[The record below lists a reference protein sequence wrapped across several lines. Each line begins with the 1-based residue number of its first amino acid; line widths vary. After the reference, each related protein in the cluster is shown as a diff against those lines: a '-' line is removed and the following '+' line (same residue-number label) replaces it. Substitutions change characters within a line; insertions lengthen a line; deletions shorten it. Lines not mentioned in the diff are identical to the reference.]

1 VTGEV
6 TEPNLAGRAGL
17 MIAAY
22 VGMGLPT
29 AALGV
34 AWPSIRAEVGRPLSS
49 LGLLIVAFTAG
60 YLISTTGHGWVGRQ
74 LGTGTLLVVASGLA
88 ALGAAAFAVTSTWV
102 VLMVAAAVLGVSG
115 GVIDAALNA
124 HVALYHSGRM
134 MNLMHGGFGVG
145 ATLGPLVMTALIGA
159 GLSWRWGYG
168 ALALLQLGLVVAF
181 GTTLRHWPAARSGP
195 RRDGHVAG
203 PMPAAAWLGPLVFL
217 AYGAVEVG
225 IGAWAFVLLTGRGI
239 GPTAAGVCVTLY
251 WGALAAGR
259 LGLGAL
265 GARVTPRQV
274 VAGSLAGVAVGS
286 VALWLLPAP
295 AAPVALVA
303 LGASLAGI
311 FPALTALTP
320 ARVGAERAPAVI
332 GRQLAAAMVGGAVGS
347 AVIGV
352 LAQHLGPTAIAP
364 AVVAVSLG
372 LVATDIL
379 LTVAST

>member
-1 VTGEV
+1 
-6 TEPNLAGRAGL
+6 
-17 MIAAY
+17 
-22 VGMGLPT
+22 
-29 AALGV
+29 
-34 AWPSIRAEVGRPLSS
+34 
-49 LGLLIVAFTAG
+49 
-60 YLISTTGHGWVGRQ
+60 
-74 LGTGTLLVVASGLA
+74 
-88 ALGAAAFAVTSTWV
+88 
-102 VLMVAAAVLGVSG
+102 VLGVSG
-115 GVIDAALNA
+115 GVVDAALNA

-168 ALALLQLGLVVAF
+168 ALALLQLGLAVGFA
-181 GTTLRHWPAARSGP
+181 TTRRHWPAAKSGP
-195 RRDGHVAG
+195 RQGRHVAG
-203 PMPAAAWLGPLVFL
+203 PVPPAAWLGPLVFFV
-217 AYGAVEVG
+217 YGAVEVG
-225 IGAWAFVLLTGRGI
+225 VGAWAFVLLTGRGL
-239 GPTAAGVCVTLY
+239 GDTAAGICVTAY

-274 VAGSLAGVAVGS
+274 VAGSVVGVAVGS
-286 VALWLLPAP
+286 VALWLLPAA

-320 ARVGAERAPAVI
+320 ARVGPERAPAVI
-332 GRQLAAAMVGGAVGS
+332 GRQLATAVIGGAVGS

-352 LAQHLGPTAIAP
+352 LAQHLGPAAVAP
-364 AVVAVSLG
+364 AVVVVSLG
-372 LVATDIL
+372 LVVTDVL